1 MAAETSSKTVVIVA
15 LIANGLVTLT
25 KFAAA
30 LWTGSSAML
39 SEAVHSLVDTGN
51 EGLLLYGQHRGDLP
65 PSELHPLGHG
75 CEVYFWSFIVALL
88 IFGVGA
94 GVSIYEGIT
103 HILNPEPIQ
112 NPIVNYIVLGA
123 AFIFDSFSWVVA
135 FRAFRAA
142 KGSLGWFEAI
152 VKSKD
157 PPGFIVLMEDSA
169 DLIGLALAFLG
180 NLASAELH
188 MPVFDGLASIAIGL
202 LLAGVA
208 VILARESKNLLIG
221 ERADPETV
229 ASMLALAQQT
239 PGVMR
244 ARELFTIHIAPEQI
258 VAALSV
264 DFDDQISAGDVEA
277 IVAKLDT
284 EIRGAH
290 PEVTTVLIK
299 PEGTQAETE
308 TAKNETANNEI

>member
-1 MAAETSSKTVVIVA
+1 VPAETSSKTVVIVA
-15 LIANGLVTLT
+15 LIANELVTLT

-39 SEAVHSLVDTGN
+39 SEAVHSLVDAGN
-51 EGLLLYGQHRGDLP
+51 EGLLLYGQHRADLP
-65 PSELHPLGHG
+65 ASDLHPLGHG
-75 CEVYFWSFIVALL
+75 RELYFWSFIVALL

-123 AFIFDSFSWVVA
+123 AFIFDSISWVVA
-135 FRAFRAA
+135 LRAFRAA

-157 PPGFIVLMEDSA
+157 PPGFIVLLEDSA
-169 DLIGLALAFLG
+169 DLIGLALAFAG
-180 NLASAELH
+180 IFASTTLH
-188 MPVFDGLASIAIGL
+188 MPVLDGVASIAIGL
-202 LLAGVA
+202 LLTAVA
-208 VILARESKNLLIG
+208 AVLARESKNLLIG

-229 ASMLALAQQT
+229 ASMLSLVRRT
-239 PGVMR
+239 PGVTR

-264 DFDDQISAGDVEA
+264 DFDDEISAADVEA
-277 IVAKLDT
+277 IVAKLDN
-284 EIRGAH
+284 EIRDAH
-290 PEVTTVLIK
+290 PEVSTVLIK
-299 PEGTQAETE
+299 PESSQAET
-308 TAKNETANNEI
+308 AKGGI